1 LSTHTKL
8 PGEFLPRC
16 RHPAGHG
23 WWWWS
28 GRAGGHMLCCPMW
41 YMAHRQVGP

>member
-1 LSTHTKL
+1 LSHSANPKYLRSTPVFPWLSTHTKL

-23 WWWWS
+23 
-28 GRAGGHMLCCPMW
+28 
-41 YMAHRQVGP
+41 